1 MLRQLPV
8 LLSLTISGSGLASKM
23 YEVLRP
29 PTLPFLFRK
38 DRELRLPKASEP
50 AAGIEARER
59 RTQFLGRVSQVC
71 CLQGNF

>member
-8 LLSLTISGSGLASKM
+8 LLSLMISGSGLASIM

-38 DRELRLPKASEP
+38 NRELRLPKASEP

-59 RTQFLGRVSQVC
+59 RNSVSGKNIPRM
-71 CLQGNF
+71 LFAGNF